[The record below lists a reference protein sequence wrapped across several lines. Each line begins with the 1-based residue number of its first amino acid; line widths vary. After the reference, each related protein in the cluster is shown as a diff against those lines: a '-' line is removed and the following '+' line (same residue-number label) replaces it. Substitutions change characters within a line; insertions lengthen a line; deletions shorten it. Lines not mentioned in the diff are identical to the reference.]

1 MRIDAINIDGFGTFS
16 DRNFGQIDS
25 PLTVIYGP
33 NEAGKSTLLGYLRQ
47 ILFGFP
53 TRRATEN
60 NYLIEGNVQHGGSL
74 NVTMD
79 DGRRLIVARH
89 AGRYAAGTVTLHDD
103 QNNPIDTT
111 ELPGLL
117 GGATRSVFE
126 SIFAFDLRELS
137 SFNSADN
144 EEIASLLYG
153 AGMSA
158 PRMIATLQKVDKAKS
173 DIFRPGGHNQP
184 VAQLLHQ
191 LGETESSLRTVQNQ
205 SSEFRTY
212 RREHAEIEGCIGEI
226 GQSIIEVQSNRR
238 LLNRHIE
245 AWETWIDLGIKRERL
260 EEIPVFNGFPE
271 NAITRLENFEDKLTT
286 ARASV
291 EQVTDRHQSA
301 TDASAAAIPYESI
314 LERTIDVKKIVE
326 QRGAFAGSVRDL
338 PERQADFDRDEA
350 RITEDLSTLGS
361 DWSQQRVEDFSV
373 TIALRDQI
381 EQSRLALENAEQDI
395 RDQEIEIK
403 RIESELSDAKQR
415 SNEFDLESTD
425 SDIQPANRVQ
435 LLLAIAVAAI
445 GLLLAIAGAL
455 IESTIFIGIG
465 IGIGAGVPGVLLA
478 GNLLRAR
485 GAQGRGISNADRGRL
500 LENRRIEERLRGQ
513 LNSAEQAKIES
524 KQQRSDKNMSWR
536 NWLNSNGLPES
547 LSPVGASDYL
557 TQIDTTKGRVT
568 VATERR
574 NRVIA
579 IQDDVDE
586 YRTLVSDVGELV
598 EISIGD
604 DSVSVQIAS
613 TEISELFDSAT
624 ADERKRAETKR
635 SIPGLATELASVKR
649 ELQQLENELAQLLN
663 EGGTENPE
671 EFRRLANQHF
681 QRQELENSEQNL
693 LDSLRHI
700 MGPDYDL
707 ENLDSE
713 LSENSKDQMNTELD
727 SLDSE
732 LKNMEQDRADLNIR
746 VGELN
751 TKISTLVDDDQASIL
766 RAGKAS
772 LVADL
777 QDHAVDWTR
786 YSLAMALLEMT
797 RQKYEEERQPAIL
810 GRASGYFSEFT
821 YGRYERVFSPLGESE
836 FHVVEAGPT
845 PQNKPTSKLSQGT
858 LEQLYLAMRFAA
870 VEEFGEKREHLPV
883 VVDEV
888 LVNFDLERAKK
899 AAGAFG
905 KIAESNQVLVFTC
918 HPWIRDLFEDA
929 VPGAGFIDLD
939 VSPD

>member
-212 RREHAEIEGCIGEI
+212 RREHAEIEVCIGEI
-226 GQSIIEVQSNRR
+226 GQSIIELQSNRR
-238 LLNRHIE
+238 LLNRYIE

-260 EEIPVFNGFPE
+260 QEIPIFNGFPE
-271 NAITRLENFEDKLTT
+271 NAIARLKNFEDKLTT
-286 ARASV
+286 ARESV
-291 EQVTDRHQSA
+291 KKATDRHQSA
-301 TDASAAAIPYESI
+301 TDASAAAIPHESI

-338 PERQADFDRDEA
+338 PKRQEELDRDEA

-361 DWSQQRVEDFSV
+361 DWSEQRVEDFSV

-381 EQSRLALENAEQDI
+381 EQSRLALQKAEQDI

-455 IESTIFIGIG
+455 IESTIFIGL
-465 IGIGAGVPGVLLA
+465 GIGAGVSGVLFA
-478 GNLLRAR
+478 ANLLHAH

-500 LENRRIEERLRGQ
+500 LENRRIEERLLSQ
-513 LNSAEQAKIES
+513 LNSAEQAKNQS
-524 KQQRSDKNMSWR
+524 KQQRSDKYKSWR

-568 VATERR
+568 VVTERR

-604 DSVSVQIAS
+604 DSVSVQIAA

-635 SIPGLATELASVKR
+635 SVRGLATELASVKR
-649 ELQQLENELAQLLN
+649 ELEQLENELAQLLN
-663 EGGTENPE
+663 EGGTENPV

-707 ENLDSE
+707 ANLDSE

-766 RAGKAS
+766 RARKAS
-772 LVADL
+772 LIADL

-810 GRASGYFSEFT
+810 GRASSYFSEFT

-899 AAGAFG
+899 AAAAFG

-939 VSPD
+939 ASPD

>member
-212 RREHAEIEGCIGEI
+212 RREHAEIEVCIGEI
-226 GQSIIEVQSNRR
+226 GQSIIELQSNRR
-238 LLNRHIE
+238 LLNRYIE

-260 EEIPVFNGFPE
+260 QEIPIFNGFPE
-271 NAITRLENFEDKLTT
+271 NAIARLKNFEDKLTT
-286 ARASV
+286 ARESV
-291 EQVTDRHQSA
+291 KKATDRHQSA
-301 TDASAAAIPYESI
+301 TDASAAAIPHESI

-338 PERQADFDRDEA
+338 PKRQEELDRDEA

-361 DWSQQRVEDFSV
+361 DWSEQRVEDFSV

-381 EQSRLALENAEQDI
+381 EQSRLALQKAEQDI

-455 IESTIFIGIG
+455 IESTIFIGL
-465 IGIGAGVPGVLLA
+465 GIGAGVSGVLFA
-478 GNLLRAR
+478 ANLLHAH

-500 LENRRIEERLRGQ
+500 LENRRIEERLLSQ
-513 LNSAEQAKIES
+513 LNSAEQAKNQS
-524 KQQRSDKNMSWR
+524 KQQRSDKYKSWR

-568 VATERR
+568 VVTERR

-604 DSVSVQIAS
+604 DSVSVQIAA

-635 SIPGLATELASVKR
+635 SVRGLATELASVKR
-649 ELQQLENELAQLLN
+649 ELQQLENELEQLLN
-663 EGGTENPE
+663 EGGTENPV

-707 ENLDSE
+707 ANLDSE

-766 RAGKAS
+766 RARKAS
-772 LVADL
+772 LIADL

-810 GRASGYFSEFT
+810 GRASSYFSEFT

-836 FHVVEAGPT
+836 FHVVEAGPA

-899 AAGAFG
+899 AAAAFG

-939 VSPD
+939 ASPD

>member
-1 MRIDAINIDGFGTFS
+1 
-16 DRNFGQIDS
+16 
-25 PLTVIYGP
+25 
-33 NEAGKSTLLGYLRQ
+33 
-47 ILFGFP
+47 
-53 TRRATEN
+53 
-60 NYLIEGNVQHGGSL
+60 
-74 NVTMD
+74 
-79 DGRRLIVARH
+79 
-89 AGRYAAGTVTLHDD
+89 
-103 QNNPIDTT
+103 
-111 ELPGLL
+111 
-117 GGATRSVFE
+117 
-126 SIFAFDLRELS
+126 
-137 SFNSADN
+137 
-144 EEIASLLYG
+144 
-153 AGMSA
+153 
-158 PRMIATLQKVDKAKS
+158 
-173 DIFRPGGHNQP
+173 RPGGHNQP

-212 RREHAEIEGCIGEI
+212 RREHAEIEVCIGEI

-338 PERQADFDRDEA
+338 PKRQEELDRDEA

-381 EQSRLALENAEQDI
+381 EQSRFALENAEQDI

-435 LLLAIAVAAI
+435 LLLAIAVAVI

-465 IGIGAGVPGVLLA
+465 IGIGVLGVLLA

-485 GAQGRGISNADRGRL
+485 GAQGTGISNADRGRL
-500 LENRRIEERLRGQ
+500 LENRRIEARLRGQ

-635 SIPGLATELASVKR
+635 SVSGLATELASVK
-649 ELQQLENELAQLLN
+649 
-663 EGGTENPE
+663 
-671 EFRRLANQHF
+671 
-681 QRQELENSEQNL
+681 
-693 LDSLRHI
+693 
-700 MGPDYDL
+700 
-707 ENLDSE
+707 
-713 LSENSKDQMNTELD
+713 
-727 SLDSE
+727 
-732 LKNMEQDRADLNIR
+732 
-746 VGELN
+746 
-751 TKISTLVDDDQASIL
+751 
-766 RAGKAS
+766 
-772 LVADL
+772 
-777 QDHAVDWTR
+777 
-786 YSLAMALLEMT
+786 
-797 RQKYEEERQPAIL
+797 
-810 GRASGYFSEFT
+810 
-821 YGRYERVFSPLGESE
+821 
-836 FHVVEAGPT
+836 
-845 PQNKPTSKLSQGT
+845 
-858 LEQLYLAMRFAA
+858 
-870 VEEFGEKREHLPV
+870 
-883 VVDEV
+883 
-888 LVNFDLERAKK
+888 
-899 AAGAFG
+899 
-905 KIAESNQVLVFTC
+905 
-918 HPWIRDLFEDA
+918 
-929 VPGAGFIDLD
+929 
-939 VSPD
+939 

>member
-1 MRIDAINIDGFGTFS
+1 
-16 DRNFGQIDS
+16 
-25 PLTVIYGP
+25 
-33 NEAGKSTLLGYLRQ
+33 
-47 ILFGFP
+47 
-53 TRRATEN
+53 
-60 NYLIEGNVQHGGSL
+60 
-74 NVTMD
+74 
-79 DGRRLIVARH
+79 
-89 AGRYAAGTVTLHDD
+89 
-103 QNNPIDTT
+103 
-111 ELPGLL
+111 
-117 GGATRSVFE
+117 
-126 SIFAFDLRELS
+126 
-137 SFNSADN
+137 
-144 EEIASLLYG
+144 
-153 AGMSA
+153 
-158 PRMIATLQKVDKAKS
+158 
-173 DIFRPGGHNQP
+173 
-184 VAQLLHQ
+184 
-191 LGETESSLRTVQNQ
+191 
-205 SSEFRTY
+205 
-212 RREHAEIEGCIGEI
+212 
-226 GQSIIEVQSNRR
+226 
-238 LLNRHIE
+238 
-245 AWETWIDLGIKRERL
+245 
-260 EEIPVFNGFPE
+260 
-271 NAITRLENFEDKLTT
+271 
-286 ARASV
+286 
-291 EQVTDRHQSA
+291 
-301 TDASAAAIPYESI
+301 
-314 LERTIDVKKIVE
+314 
-326 QRGAFAGSVRDL
+326 
-338 PERQADFDRDEA
+338 
-350 RITEDLSTLGS
+350 
-361 DWSQQRVEDFSV
+361 
-373 TIALRDQI
+373 
-381 EQSRLALENAEQDI
+381 
-395 RDQEIEIK
+395 
-403 RIESELSDAKQR
+403 
-415 SNEFDLESTD
+415 
-425 SDIQPANRVQ
+425 
-435 LLLAIAVAAI
+435 
-445 GLLLAIAGAL
+445 
-455 IESTIFIGIG
+455 
-465 IGIGAGVPGVLLA
+465 
-478 GNLLRAR
+478 
-485 GAQGRGISNADRGRL
+485 
-500 LENRRIEERLRGQ
+500 
-513 LNSAEQAKIES
+513 
-524 KQQRSDKNMSWR
+524 
-536 NWLNSNGLPES
+536 
-547 LSPVGASDYL
+547 
-557 TQIDTTKGRVT
+557 VT

-635 SIPGLATELASVKR
+635 SVPGLATELASVKR

-671 EFRRLANQHF
+671 EFRRLAKQHF

-707 ENLDSE
+707 ANLDSE

-732 LKNMEQDRADLNIR
+732 LEKMEKDRADLNIR

-899 AAGAFG
+899 AASAFG

-939 VSPD
+939 ASPD